1 MFRSLLLCLISV
13 GLFCACDS
21 DPVPLDVIQTDAGKI
36 SGSRSED
43 GQILSLKGIPFAE
56 PPIGDLRWHPPKP
69 TIPWTGVMACT
80 TYSASPFQPEPQPF
94 LMYTEEYLIPKEPIS
109 EDCLYLNVWTGA
121 ASAEEDLP
129 VLVWIYGGGFATG
142 GSACPIYDGEE
153 LARKGIV
160 VVTINYRVG
169 PFGFFAHPELTAN
182 STVNAS
188 GNYGLLDQIAALK
201 WVRNNI
207 SRFGGDPDQVTI
219 AGQSAGAASVHSLMV
234 SPLAKGLFHRA
245 IGQSGSALMAPATSL
260 KDAEQWGQEKAAA
273 MGIGT
278 IDSLRDLS
286 ADSLLSGLGTQ
297 FRPILDGYVL
307 AKNPREMMSES
318 DYNDVPL
325 LVGWN
330 LEEGFPG
337 PAGNADEFS
346 ERLLAEY
353 GPESASQLAVHYPSG
368 SNEEAMASQ
377 RRLNTH
383 QLFSQPVFDWAS
395 LHSRNGESSTFLYVF
410 DHTPPGPDEFRQFTS
425 HHTAEVPYALH
436 TLHTLGRPWEPVD
449 EKLEK
454 LLSDYWVQFVKEG
467 NPNLDNL
474 PVWVEFEAGDPSLMK
489 FSTTRQDVMTGMGPI
504 PDLQAMEALQVARN
518 R

>member
-1 MFRSLLLCLISV
+1 MLRSLLLCLITIA
-13 GLFCACDS
+13 LICACDS
-21 DPVPLDVIQTDAGKI
+21 DPIPLDIIQTDAGKV

-43 GQILSLKGIPFAE
+43 GAILSLKGIPFAE
-56 PPIGDLRWHPPKP
+56 PPVGDLRWQFPKP

-80 TYSASPFQPEPQPF
+80 TYSASPFQPVPQPF

-121 ASAEEDLP
+121 ESVDEELP
-129 VLVWIYGGGFATG
+129 VLVWIYGGGFSSG

-153 LARKGIV
+153 LARKGII

-169 PFGFFAHPELTAN
+169 PFGFFAHPELTAT

-201 WVRNNI
+201 WVQKNI

-219 AGQSAGAASVHSLMV
+219 AGQSAGSASVHSLML

-245 IGQSGSALMAPATSL
+245 IGQSGSALMAPAMSL
-260 KDAEQWGQEKAAA
+260 KEAELAGMERATQ

-278 IDSLRDLS
+278 IDSLRDLP
-286 ADSLLSGLGTQ
+286 ADSLLAGLGTQ

-318 DYNDVPL
+318 DYDDVPL
-325 LVGWN
+325 LLGWN

-337 PAGNADEFS
+337 PARNAEEFQQ
-346 ERLLAEY
+346 RLTLEY
-353 GPESASQLAVHYPSG
+353 GAEGAVQLSSPYPIG
-368 SNEEAMASQ
+368 SDEEAMASQ

-383 QLFSQPVFDWAS
+383 QVFSLPVYEWAS
-395 LHSRNGESSTFLYVF
+395 LHSQHGEASTFLYVF
-410 DHTPPGPDEFRQFTS
+410 DHTPPGPEEFRQFAS

-436 TLHTLGRPWEPVD
+436 TLHTLDRPWEPVD

-489 FSTTRQDVMTGMGPI
+489 FSTTRQDVMTGMGPV
-504 PDLQAMEALQVARN
+504 PDLPAMEELQRVRN